1 MGTGS
6 FGGGSGSFGGG
17 GSGAGVSNGTG
28 DPPAGGSDGANAG
41 GGVGK
46 KGTDSVHERIMSLSR
61 LTDSFNANPELGR
74 VLALIYG
81 LLQHRTRA
89 AFVRM
94 VLADPLVDG
103 AFRRLLDFDKSVRGG
118 TDLVQAAGGVA
129 GSLSDF
135 ADAIHSGAEG
145 ADTDERTSGITRR
158 AISDV
163 LLRTVKNSQD
173 LYYDTPMDQL
183 GGNFDP
189 TPLTR
194 TADHFLGTVMRE
206 ALRRDLLELNPA
218 AKAAVADAC
227 RQISISWIDRFRN
240 KYEGKSKTVFAD
252 ILKTISENY
261 PTFAGIPE

>member
-6 FGGGSGSFGGG
+6 FGGGSGSFGDG
-17 GSGAGVSNGTG
+17 GSGAGFSDGPG
-28 DPPAGGSDGANAG
+28 DPPAQGVDGVNAG
-41 GGVGK
+41 NIGK

-74 VLALIYG
+74 VLARIYG

-94 VLADPLVDG
+94 VLADPLVDS
-103 AFRRLLDFDKSVRGG
+103 AFRSLLDFDKAVRGG
-118 TDLVQAAGGVA
+118 MDFVQAAGGVA

-135 ADAIHSGAEG
+135 ADAVLARAEG
-145 ADTDERTSGITRR
+145 ADTDERISGITRR

-163 LLRTVKNSQD
+163 LLRTVRNSQD
-173 LYYDTPMDQL
+173 LYYDTPLSQL

-194 TADHFLGTVMRE
+194 TADHFLGAVMRE

-227 RQISISWIDRFRN
+227 RQISISWIDRFRS

-261 PTFAGIPE
+261 PTFAGIQE